1 MSDTRPEGPGEREA
15 REAEDDVDP
24 LPPGRRVFLER
35 LTVALGAACAAALVV
50 PVTGVLLAP
59 LRRRPPDPWRRVGA
73 LGGFAVGETT
83 KVTFLDPAPL
93 PWAGF
98 AAETAAW
105 IRRTGEEELIALG
118 AHCTHVGCPVS
129 WMGTAKLFMCPCH
142 GGAYYED
149 GKVAAGPPPRPLPRH
164 EVRVRDGQVEILP
177 MPVQAALGRR
187 FR

>member
-1 MSDTRPEGPGEREA
+1 MSDTRPKGPDEPGAQEGA
-15 REAEDDVDP
+15 DD
-24 LPPGRRVFLER
+24 LPPGRRVFLKK
-35 LTVALGAACAAALVV
+35 LSVTLGAACAAALVV
-50 PVTGVLLAP
+50 PVGGVLLAP
-59 LRRRPPDPWRRVGA
+59 LRPGPPRPWRRVGA
-73 LGGFAVGETT
+73 LDGFAVGETT

-105 IRRTGEEELIALG
+105 VRRTAEGELLALG
-118 AHCTHVGCPVS
+118 AYCTHVGCPVS

-142 GGAYYED
+142 GGAFHAD

-164 EVRVRDGQVEILP
+164 QIRVRDGQVEVLP